1 MNDELDEKPNE
12 ELNEEPDGEI
22 DFEDVPKSEENVE
35 FEYDVAGNIIIPDD
49 TEDTESENTPAAEE
63 KTHDNEEKNVE
74 SSSNDIIDQ
83 KDIEI
88 ANLRKQITERDEQ
101 IRDTLKSLG
110 ADENEGVAGL
120 ERIAAE
126 AADIPVEEYRRKKT
140 ERMRQ
145 EEAVRLLQKQKFDEK
160 IQADLISVQRAYPET
175 RQYKSVF
182 EFPNFEKFSNYRDLG
197 LPPDEAYIAA
207 NSKEVMA
214 NVVGAVQRHE
224 QNLSRTKEHL
234 HSNVPA
240 GAKDR
245 SVSIT
250 KEEMSEYR
258 DIFPNLS
265 DKEII
270 ALHKQT
276 LKK

>member
-1 MNDELDEKPNE
+1 MNDDFDEEFADAPDLEEEGEHPNE
-12 ELNEEPDGEI
+12 END
-22 DFEDVPKSEENVE
+22 
-35 FEYDVAGNIIIPDD
+35 FEYDENGNIIIPDD
-49 TEDTESENTPAAEE
+49 TEDTEVESDSVTEE
-63 KTHDNEEKNVE
+63 KARVNEEE
-74 SSSNDIIDQ
+74 SIEPQDIPDP

-88 ANLRKQITERDEQ
+88 ASLRKQITERDEQ

-110 ADENEGVAGL
+110 ADENEGIAGL

-126 AADIPVEEYRRKKT
+126 AADISVEEYRRKKT

-207 NSKEVMA
+207 NSKNVMA
-214 NVVGAVQRHE
+214 NVAGAVQRHE

-234 HSNVPA
+234 RSNVSVV
-240 GAKDR
+240 AKDN
-245 SVSIT
+245 SFSIT
-250 KEEMSEYR
+250 KKEMSEYR
-258 DIFPNLS
+258 DIFPELS
-265 DKEII
+265 DKEIV
-270 ALHKQT
+270 ALHKQAM
-276 LKK
+276 KK